1 MFSIVVMDRGFLLD
15 LNGQGPLGR
24 TTLDKNKNTVKRWGK
39 TCKRRENILL
49 FPLLLS
55 SVVLFFATAI
65 AEPAERFNYGDLGKS
80 SNL

>member
-1 MFSIVVMDRGFLLD
+1 MSLIMNRGFLLG
-15 LNGQGPLGR
+15 LNGQGPLGG
-24 TTLDKNKNTVKRWGK
+24 TTTDKNKNTVKRYGK
-39 TCKRRENILL
+39 KLASAERTL

-65 AEPAERFNYGDLGKS
+65 AEPAERFNYGDLCKS